1 MYNSKLVG
9 NDYELFV
16 LALAISLCYKDVPPS
31 IFYGQLSLRDH
42 YVKCIETNEI
52 QPFPSKSKRGST
64 RNASKLVDLW
74 LDQLSLQLYNY
85 IT

>member
-9 NDYELFV
+9 NDCELYV
-16 LALAISLCYKDVPPS
+16 LALAISLCYKDVPPL

-42 YVKCIETNEI
+42 HVKCIEANEI
-52 QPFPSKSKRGST
+52 QPFKREST

-74 LDQLSLQLYNY
+74 LD
-85 IT
+85 